1 MANRKRNGKNRS
13 KSGRNGKKSRVPR
26 SALKA
31 GPKSVVAVKAGAVGE
46 VTDGTFERLVEQSD
60 IPVLVDFW
68 APWCG
73 PCKAIAPA
81 LEAIAEEKKDELRVV
96 KYNTEANNQVASQ
109 MAIRSIPTIA
119 LFKDGEI
126 ADVKV
131 GASSKAALNAWI
143 DKTLNPQPGLLS
155 RIFG

>member
-1 MANRKRNGKNRS
+1 MATGKWTS
-13 KSGRNGKKSRVPR
+13 E
-26 SALKA
+26 A
-31 GPKSVVAVKAGAVGE
+31 
-46 VTDGTFERLVEQSD
+46 TDQTFEREVIERSRAT
-60 IPVLVDFW
+60 PVLVDFW

-81 LEAIAEEKKDELRVV
+81 LEAIAEEKKDELRIV
-96 KYNTEANNQVASQ
+96 KYNTEANSQIASEL
-109 MAIRSIPTIA
+109 AIRSIPTIA

-131 GASSKAALNAWI
+131 GAASKAALASWI